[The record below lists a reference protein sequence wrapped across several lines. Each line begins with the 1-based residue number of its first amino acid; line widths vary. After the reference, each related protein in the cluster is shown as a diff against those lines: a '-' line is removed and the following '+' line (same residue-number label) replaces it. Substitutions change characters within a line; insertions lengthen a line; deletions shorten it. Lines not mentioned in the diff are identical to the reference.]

1 MKIENDF
8 QKKVIDYLR
17 RNKIWHFRFQ
27 AQSNKYGLPD
37 IICLYRGFFLGLEL
51 KADKGS
57 PTELQLK
64 KLEAINYNGGIG
76 IILKDLSELEE
87 IIDTINKGEFQIEI
101 RKK

>member
-57 PTELQLK
+57 PTELQLR
-64 KLEAINYNGGIG
+64 KLYHSGDF
-76 IILKDLSELEE
+76 K
-87 IIDTINKGEFQIEI
+87 FYI
-101 RKK
+101 RSLGHRSTKIYKICF